1 MMTNFVNGYMA
12 LNVPCPHS
20 DENDS
25 NTRMHSSRMRTV
37 RNSCRLLGVLT
48 ESQTRVKT

>member
-25 NTRMHSSRMRTV
+25 NKKSHRRF
-37 RNSCRLLGVLT
+37 LGF
-48 ESQTRVKT
+48 